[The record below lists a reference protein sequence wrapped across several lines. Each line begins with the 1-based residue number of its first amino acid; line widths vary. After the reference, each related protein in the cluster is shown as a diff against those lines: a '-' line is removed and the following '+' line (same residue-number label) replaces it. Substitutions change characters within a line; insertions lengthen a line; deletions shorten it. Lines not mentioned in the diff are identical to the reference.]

1 MAAKNPKT
9 MRSIAKSPKP
19 LPKGKSMLA
28 RKVLLKMR
36 EEILSQVLESP
47 LPESL
52 LGTDE
57 IGDEADWASHETNRD
72 VLLLLTA
79 RNQEKILAVEQAL
92 EKVRRGVYG
101 KCEECGE
108 KIEPARV
115 KAMPLA
121 RFCVHCQSERER
133 ENRLQKRMEEERLR
147 FDARA
152 NEEDI

>member
-1 MAAKNPKT
+1 MATKNLKA
-9 MRSIAKSPKP
+9 MRSVAKSPKP
-19 LPKGKSMLA
+19 LPKGKKILA
-28 RKVLLKMR
+28 RKVLLNMR

-52 LGTDE
+52 LSTDE
-57 IGDEADWASHETNRD
+57 IGDEADWASQETSRE

-79 RNQEKILAVEQAL
+79 RNKEKILAVEEAL
-92 EKVRRGVYG
+92 EKIRRGVYG

-108 KIEPARV
+108 KIEPARL

-121 RFCVHCQSERER
+121 RLCVQCQSERER
-133 ENRLQKRMEEERLR
+133 ENRLQRRMEEESLR

-152 NEEDI
+152 SEEDI